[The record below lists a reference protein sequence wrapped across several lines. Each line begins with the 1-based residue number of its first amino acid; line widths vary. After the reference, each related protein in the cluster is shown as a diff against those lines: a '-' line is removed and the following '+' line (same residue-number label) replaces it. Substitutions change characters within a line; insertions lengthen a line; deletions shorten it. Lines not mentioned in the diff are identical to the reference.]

1 MEDRLLKNARIV
13 VEISCRVKANESV
26 LILTKLREPEGRRW
40 HYSRA
45 LGSAAAELGAM
56 PVVMDLAHYTLTQS
70 YRDGRILKPL
80 KAAIESAD
88 VVIADNLNYAD
99 ILGDPDM
106 HDLSLTAEQRR
117 VYLQNNGMEEWEI
130 TPEEVAAIR
139 KRTMWLLALL
149 DSSEKVH
156 VSSPA
161 GTDFSFGLG
170 QGANWLPILGIV
182 PLYGEVAVIPQQ
194 KSGSGVF
201 VVDGPTQMDVR
212 TKDELDREP
221 LRITIDAGRVK
232 DISGDPVQTQRL
244 KEFISSGDPPAET
257 IDEVGIITTSIKAND
272 KYWWRDGTHHHDT
285 VHIALGNNQRR
296 DTLVHGPRHMDG
308 EVCRPTI
315 SVDGMVIVRDGV
327 FLDDVMALPPATHD

>member
-1 MEDRLLKNARIV
+1 MEKRLLKNARIV
-13 VEISCRVKANESV
+13 VEISCSVKANESV
-26 LILTKLREPEGRRW
+26 LILTKLRESAGRRW
-40 HYSRA
+40 NYSRA
-45 LGSAAAELGAM
+45 LASAVVDLGAM
-56 PVVMDLAHYTLTQS
+56 PMVVDIAHYTSSSS
-70 YRDGRILKPL
+70 YRDRRVLTPL

-88 VVIADNLNYAD
+88 VVIADNVNYAD

-106 HDLSLTAEQRR
+106 HDLSLTDEQRR

-139 KRTMWLLALL
+139 KRTMWLLDLL

-161 GTDFSFGLG
+161 GTDFSLGLG
-170 QGANWLPILGIV
+170 QGSNWLPILGIV

-194 KSGSGVF
+194 ESGSGVF
-201 VVDGPTQMDVR
+201 VVDGPTQMGVR
-212 TKDELDREP
+212 TKDELDRDP
-221 LRITIDAGRVK
+221 LRITIEAGLVK
-232 DISGDPVQTQRL
+232 EISGDPVQLQRL
-244 KEFISSGDPPAET
+244 KEFIASGDPPAEA

-315 SVDGMVIVRDGV
+315 SVDGLVIVEDGV
-327 FLDDVMALPPATHD
+327 FLDGVMNGKSQ